1 METQLKIDQ
10 SSPAST
16 PEVEDET
23 HEAALRIE
31 RERLE
36 KDRRLR
42 EVAREAAEAVPHE
55 LHTSIGG

>member
-1 METQLKIDQ
+1 METQVNMDQ
-10 SSPAST
+10 DSRGSIPGD
-16 PEVEDET
+16 VDET